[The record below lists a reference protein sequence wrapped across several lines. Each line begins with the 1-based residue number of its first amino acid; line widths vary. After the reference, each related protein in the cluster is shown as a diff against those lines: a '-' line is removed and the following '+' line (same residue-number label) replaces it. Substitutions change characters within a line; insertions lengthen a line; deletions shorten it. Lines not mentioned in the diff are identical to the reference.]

1 MKNAQDPQNTDNDV
15 ISVFTTPGT
24 FAAPGAIG
32 VAARNMLPGAK
43 IATLTNQISIKYY
56 FPARSCDGGS
66 PRIQLFINPGD
77 GTPPHNAFGYIGHG
91 GFGTGCLTGVWDFV
105 DMTDNVLAR
114 WDLTQFGGGY
124 QNWLGVVTFFNAK
137 YPNHVV
143 LSGGVYDDSCSVSL
157 SFSPAFAPLSCGQAY
172 YDLLTVENRTLE
184 NREDSVQGPTH

>member
-77 GTPPHNAFGYIGHG
+77 GTPSHNPFGYIGHG
-91 GFGTGCLTGVWDFV
+91 GFGTGC
-105 DMTDNVLAR
+105 
-114 WDLTQFGGGY
+114 FG
-124 QNWLGVVTFFNAK
+124 TA
-137 YPNHVV
+137 
-143 LSGGVYDDSCSVSL
+143 
-157 SFSPAFAPLSCGQAY
+157 
-172 YDLLTVENRTLE
+172 
-184 NREDSVQGPTH
+184 